1 MKSIMKKV
9 FLLLLFMTGFLAAN
23 AQITFKTEY
32 FWKSSYRMQEG
43 DNDEKV
49 GNSKGSA
56 IVYQGGINI
65 PLSMKV
71 NENNRPTLWSIGLGG
86 AYAKLNNKNFTEP
99 LVIDE
104 IMNMGLNLTHLRPL
118 NDKWSF
124 MASVGGGIYMPGTR
138 FSDIRFKNV
147 LGSVGAVFICHL
159 NPNLEL
165 GGGVA
170 LNNSFG
176 YPMVFPA
183 LYLNWRTQGLY
194 TVKVSMLEG
203 IEMSAGY
210 NPSKYISLNIIA
222 EMNGQMALL
231 EQNGK
236 DKIFSHQYIVAGFQ
250 PEIKI
255 GKRISI
261 PITAGVHAMRPA
273 EMTNRSLKS
282 LFQDKGYYFQISP
295 YASAGLKIGI

>member
-1 MKSIMKKV
+1 
-9 FLLLLFMTGFLAAN
+9 
-23 AQITFKTEY
+23 
-32 FWKSSYRMQEG
+32 
-43 DNDEKV
+43 
-49 GNSKGSA
+49 
-56 IVYQGGINI
+56 
-65 PLSMKV
+65 
-71 NENNRPTLWSIGLGG
+71 
-86 AYAKLNNKNFTEP
+86 
-99 LVIDE
+99 
-104 IMNMGLNLTHLRPL
+104 
-118 NDKWSF
+118 